1 MDELEMNVEKLIM
14 NIDQLIISDRASL
27 KVLQEFDDAVAKLK
41 KKHFVKLKSDSDV
54 MKQGEMG
61 DREFEFTCDKSR

>member
-27 KVLQEFDDAVAKLK
+27 NVLQEFDDAVAK
-41 KKHFVKLKSDSDV
+41 FS
-54 MKQGEMG
+54 G
-61 DREFEFTCDKSR
+61 D